1 MKNSKV
7 ITCIGNCQALSLTW
21 YLSQLGP
28 EFDVSYV
35 SPSMKLQNLII
46 GDSVEEAPSAPNYAL
61 DDSKHDE
68 IKPWAG
74 KLIKRAKNP
83 SMGVDMVKKSDL
95 VFYQTIR
102 LETSKLFNLAK
113 LRSYV
118 DVSKLKQIGV
128 FHYNPNDPFIE
139 SGFVGMME
147 REKRHKI
154 EFSICELIY
163 KHRDKIYCQ
172 PGNRRHPNS
181 FYFLELVRSICE
193 KMEWDFYDE
202 STYMEIL
209 EQKWPFKC

>member
-1 MKNSKV
+1 MKSSKV
-7 ITCIGNCQALSLTW
+7 ITCIGNCQATSLTW

-35 SPSMKLQNLII
+35 SPSLKLQDLII
-46 GDSVEEAPSAPNYAL
+46 GDSVEEAPLLNNHE
-61 DDSKHDE
+61 HDE
-68 IKPWAG
+68 IKPWKG
-74 KLIKRAKNP
+74 LLVKMAKTP

-95 VFYQTIR
+95 VFFQSIR
-102 LETSKLFNLAK
+102 LRKSKLFNLRK
-113 LRSYV
+113 LRTYV

-128 FHYNPNDPFIE
+128 FHYNPDAPFIE
-139 SGFVGMME
+139 SGFLGMME
-147 REKRHKI
+147 REKQNNV
-154 EFSICELIY
+154 EFSICDLIC

-172 PGNRRHPNS
+172 PGNLSHPNS

>member
-35 SPSMKLQNLII
+35 CPSMKLQDLII
-46 GDSVEEAPSAPNYAL
+46 GDSVEEAPLLNNY
-61 DDSKHDE
+61 DDYF
-68 IKPWAG
+68 IKAG
-74 KLIKRAKNP
+74 KLIKGAKTP

-95 VFYQTIR
+95 VFFQTIR
-102 LETSKLFNLAK
+102 LSTSKLFNLPK
-113 LRSYV
+113 LQSYV

-128 FHYNPNDPFIE
+128 FHYNPDAPFIE
-139 SGFVGMME
+139 SGFLGMME
-147 REKRHKI
+147 REKQNNV
-154 EFSICELIY
+154 EFSICDLIC

-172 PGNRRHPNS
+172 PGNLSHPNS